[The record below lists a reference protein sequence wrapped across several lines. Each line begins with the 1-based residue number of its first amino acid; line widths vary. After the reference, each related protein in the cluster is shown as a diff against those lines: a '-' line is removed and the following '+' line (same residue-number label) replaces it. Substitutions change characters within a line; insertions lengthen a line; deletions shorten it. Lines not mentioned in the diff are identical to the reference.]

1 MSLCC
6 LCVITCSGGQLK
18 WGLCVVLRPILQG
31 ALHIRSIIQQQL
43 WQRWEAEEVEGRGE
57 GGRGKQTKKKG
68 GEQGEKKIQVEG
80 GEGMLQ
86 SGLARGKNLN
96 WWKPKPAQKVTDILA
111 TLHHYAVCG
120 GLIRLC

>member
-6 LCVITCSGGQLK
+6 LCAITCSGGQLK

-57 GGRGKQTKKKG
+57 GGRGKQTKKRGESREKENTGRGRRGDVTVRLGKG
-68 GEQGEKKIQVEG
+68 KKPQLVE
-80 GEGMLQ
+80 
-86 SGLARGKNLN
+86 
-96 WWKPKPAQKVTDILA
+96 T
-111 TLHHYAVCG
+111 
-120 GLIRLC
+120 